1 MEEDIKPVPFT
12 RILKYNAS
20 EWPYMVLGS
29 LGAAVNGAVSPLY
42 ALLFS
47 QILGVSNA
55 NILKCILA
63 LKQKGAKEPVK
74 QYLTCFG

>member
-1 MEEDIKPVPFT
+1 MEEDVKPVPFT

-29 LGAAVNGAVSPLY
+29 LAAAVNGAVSPLY

-47 QILGVSNA
+47 QILGVRYA
-55 NILKCILA
+55 NLLKCILA
-63 LKQKGAKEPVK
+63 LKQSGVK
-74 QYLTCFG
+74 V

>member
-1 MEEDIKPVPFT
+1 MEEDVKPVPFT

-29 LGAAVNGAVSPLY
+29 LAAAVNGAVSPLY

-47 QILGVSNA
+47 QILGVCYT
-55 NILKCILA
+55 NIFKCILA
-63 LKQKGAKEPVK
+63 LKQRGVNV
-74 QYLTCFG
+74 

>member
-1 MEEDIKPVPFT
+1 MEEDVKPVPFT

-29 LGAAVNGAVSPLY
+29 LAAAVNGAVSPLY

-47 QILGVSNA
+47 QILGVRYA
-55 NILKCILA
+55 NLLKCVLS
-63 LKQKGAKEPVK
+63 LKQRGVK
-74 QYLTCFG
+74 V